1 MKDVKKQVNMSVQT
15 LVAESITLDEFASQ
29 QNLNKIDF
37 IKADIEGA
45 ERNLLMGAT
54 NVMRKFAPKIAVRTY
69 HLPDDSKVLRDI
81 IRKANPKYTIFE
93 KYKTMYAYI
102 K

>member
-1 MKDVKKQVNMSVQT
+1 
-15 LVAESITLDEFASQ
+15 
-29 QNLNKIDF
+29 
-37 IKADIEGA
+37 
-45 ERNLLMGAT
+45 MGAT